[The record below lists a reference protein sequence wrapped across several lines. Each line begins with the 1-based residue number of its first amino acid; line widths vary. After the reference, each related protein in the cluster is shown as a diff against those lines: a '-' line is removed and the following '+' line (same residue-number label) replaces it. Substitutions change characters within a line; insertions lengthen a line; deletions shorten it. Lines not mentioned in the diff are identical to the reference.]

1 MDRRR
6 RGGASAPTGAHAVEK
21 PQAARPVADAPN
33 ELARQPRGMGIAVRH
48 TGRGR
53 IPAAGRHYL
62 PDLVYGANDGIIT
75 TFAVVCGVVGA
86 NLSVSVILILG
97 FANLVADGFSM
108 GASNFLARRSYAD
121 AAERA
126 DGREAL
132 RHGSATTL
140 GFLVAGT
147 VPLVAYLAPIP
158 DGQRFVAAVAL
169 TATTLYV
176 VGALRALVTKLGWV
190 RSGLEMLFVGATAAA
205 VAFAIGALA
214 SALTGHESGGGREVT
229 EMLATGETIRQVLPH
244 ARSPEEVARELGSDP
259 DQGLAGRPRRHVS
272 PRQGRTGFLLRS
284 GRPMRRSPCASSP
297 IHWWRSCWAQAP
309 SRRPSASSSKLR

>member
-1 MDRRR
+1 MHGGGDADQGRRR
-6 RGGASAPTGAHAVEK
+6 RCAPYVRRCHGLHVGSFGRHSRTEHRARRVPPRQRSARIACGELRPRPSLRWTVADVAALVRRPVPTLWKSRSGPARRGCSERARTAASGYGHRRSAYGSRPHPGRR
-21 PQAARPVADAPN
+21 PSLPARPRLRRERRDHHDVRGCLRRGGREPVGERHSD
-33 ELARQPRGMGIAVRH
+33 PRLRESR
-48 TGRGR
+48 RGR
-53 IPAAGRHYL
+53 L
-62 PDLVYGANDGIIT
+62 LDGSEQ
-75 TFAVVCGVVGA
+75 
-86 NLSVSVILILG
+86 L
-97 FANLVADGFSM
+97 
-108 GASNFLARRSYAD
+108 LARRSYAD

-214 SALTGHESGGGREVT
+214 SALTGT
-229 EMLATGETIRQVLPH
+229 
-244 ARSPEEVARELGSDP
+244 
-259 DQGLAGRPRRHVS
+259 
-272 PRQGRTGFLLRS
+272 
-284 GRPMRRSPCASSP
+284 
-297 IHWWRSCWAQAP
+297 
-309 SRRPSASSSKLR
+309 